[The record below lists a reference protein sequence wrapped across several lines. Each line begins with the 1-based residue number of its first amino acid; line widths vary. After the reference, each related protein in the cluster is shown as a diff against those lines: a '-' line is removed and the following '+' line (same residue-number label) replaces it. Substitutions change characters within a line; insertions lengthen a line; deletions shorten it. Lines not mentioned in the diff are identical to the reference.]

1 MTWEKILYSIL
12 YYFILVVCQLFFY
25 KKLILI
31 ILVLLVEP
39 GLLVT
44 KTTLASTRTIQFH
57 AHTCAR
63 PCSMYVCVHVQLRVV
78 PVV

>member
-1 MTWEKILYSIL
+1 MGKNFVLY
-12 YYFILVVCQLFFY
+12 
-25 KKLILI
+25 
-31 ILVLLVEP
+31 LVLFYFSCVSVILKTYYSTTSRTWFTSVLVT
-39 GLLVT
+39 T

>member
-1 MTWEKILYSIL
+1 MGKKFVLSFV

-25 KKLILI
+25 IKKIILI

>member
-1 MTWEKILYSIL
+1 MTWEKNVYSLSVLFYFSCVSVILNL
-12 YYFILVVCQLFFY
+12 L
-25 KKLILI
+25 
-31 ILVLLVEP
+31 LVLLVEP

-63 PCSMYVCVHVQLRVV
+63 PCSMYYVCVHVQLRVV

>member
-1 MTWEKILYSIL
+1 MTWEKHLYSL
-12 YYFILVVCQLFFY
+12 VYYFILVVCQLFFY

-31 ILVLLVEP
+31 ILVLVEP